1 MNSNFSPSVNIAL
14 RPIDLSDYFIT
25 SNVQAVFDAVASN
38 YNSGIR
44 SINLIGA
51 YGTGKSSFLSA
62 FEQHIAGDQVFF
74 ESKKLLPT
82 DFNVIKIVGE
92 YDSFIDSLGR
102 ELGLQQPKPGTV
114 LKAFQQ

>member
-25 SNVQAVFDAVASN
+25 SNVQAVFDAIASN
-38 YNSGIR
+38 YRSGIR

-62 FEQHIAGDQVFF
+62 FEQHVAGNRVFF
-74 ESKKLLPT
+74 ESTTLLPAN
-82 DFNVIKIVGE
+82 FEIIKIVGD
-92 YDSFIDSLGR
+92 YDSFIDSLGMVVN
-102 ELGLQQPKPGTV
+102 P
-114 LKAFQQ
+114 